1 MSIKTK
7 IATLAVAALAVTSL
21 TITAADAKP
30 KFNPVVGAVVGT
42 AIVAGTIAAATQ
54 PSYGY
59 GYGYGPR
66 RCYWKPQYNVF
77 GQFVGNVRVCSVYY

>member
-21 TITAADAKP
+21 TVTAADAKP

-59 GYGYGPR
+59 GHYPR

-77 GQFVGNVRVCSVYY
+77 GQYVGNVRVCPVYY

>member
-1 MSIKTK
+1 MSIKSK
-7 IATLAVAALAVTSL
+7 IATVAIAAAVVTGSFAAAN
-21 TITAADAKP
+21 AGP

-59 GYGYGPR
+59 GYAPR

-77 GQFVGNVRVCSVYY
+77 GQFVGNVRVCPVYY